1 MPLFTAQLPG
11 IIAGP
16 PFSFRLIWVATIT
29 TVIYYALAVADSTE
43 VYKIRW
49 CAGMTLL
56 TSLQIDQ
63 LPSYTPS
70 WFERHVISANRQLL
84 HSIRGGSGVFLFY
97 PGRFPWWKG
106 EIGRIFAEGL
116 TNMGCSAKV
125 LMLPTTAIAGNG
137 AMT

>member
-1 MPLFTAQLPG
+1 MPLFTAQLLG
-11 IIAGP
+11 MIAGP

-29 TVIYYALAVADSTE
+29 TVIYYALAVDSTE

-49 CAGMTLL
+49 CVGMTLL
-56 TSLQIDQ
+56 TNLQIDQ

-70 WFERHVISANRQLL
+70 WLKRHVVSANHQLL
-84 HSIRGGSGVFLFY
+84 HPIREGSGVFVFY

-106 EIGRIFAEGL
+106 EIGRIFAERL

-125 LMLPTTAIAGNG
+125 LLLPTTATAGNG